1 MAKMTSRKDE
11 PESPRH
17 LSEVQDEN
25 GTDLSLL
32 RENLRLSVEE
42 RLIRLEEQ
50 QRQIESLLGSA
61 KRP

>member
-1 MAKMTSRKDE
+1 MQGMTARGDR
-11 PESPRH
+11 PQSPRH

-32 RENLRLSVEE
+32 RQNLRLSVEE
-42 RLIRLEEQ
+42 RFVRLQEQ
-50 QRQIESLLGSA
+50 QRQVESLRGSA